1 MIPAF
6 NSSRRQFLLDG
17 LALAGGGAGIAA
29 TLATLGSLGRASL
42 AGAASTGGYRA
53 LVCVYLGGGNDS
65 LNLLVPTDTATYAS
79 YAAGRQGIAIAQN
92 TLLPITPRVSDG
104 HSYGLHPSVPELQAL
119 FSGGQ
124 LAFMANV
131 GTLIAP
137 TTKAMAKAGTN
148 LPPQLYSHADQGNQ
162 WMTGRP
168 EALVSSGWGGSL
180 ADLLGAGTGASG
192 LSMNLSIAGDNLF
205 QTGGVT
211 VPYTVDAY
219 GGVQTLD
226 GTESYQPSA
235 RVAAFQATLTQAA
248 SDASL
253 LVQQGG
259 AALLQTQSLAQTLRT
274 ALAAAPA
281 LTTVFPS
288 TGLAQQLSWVA
299 KLIAIH
305 SALGAQRQ
313 IFFVQMGGFDTHS
326 NQLNQQPALFSE
338 LSQALS
344 AFYKATVEL
353 GVASSVTSFTMSEF
367 GRTLTSNNGGTD
379 HAWGAHHLVLGG
391 AVNGGNLYG
400 TMPDLTLDGPDD
412 ADGNGRLI
420 PSTSVYQYA
429 AALGTWLGA
438 APADIATL
446 FPNLAA
452 FPAGLPALLQ
462 A

>member
-180 ADLLGAGTGASG
+180 ADLLGAATSTSG

-226 GTESYQPSA
+226 GTESWQPSA
-235 RVAAFQATLTQAA
+235 RAAAFQATLNQSG
-248 SDASL
+248 SDPSL

-259 AALLQTQSLAQTLRT
+259 AALLQTEALAQTLST

-305 SALGAQRQ
+305 AAMGAQRQ

-326 NQLNQQPALFSE
+326 NQLNQQPALFGE

-353 GVASSVTSFTMSEF
+353 GVAGSVTSFTMSEF

-452 FPAGLPALLQ
+452 FPAGLPGLLQ